1 MGKYTLLL
9 LCLQSIIMNNLE
21 ELLNS
26 VSPNLVNGKK
36 VAVLGAGNLAIPIML
51 GTLFNPQ
58 SIYALDTDPW
68 KNDFSEV
75 RERVRESS
83 QEMELYHIANFSRDE
98 FVKTNTTP
106 WHTVFCNIYLE
117 SLENPLETLEH
128 ISCVTANT
136 LIVLTHLSI
145 GSKLPVCI
153 DMMYPNPFDR
163 TGVYWHLSEGIIDRH
178 LQYVGFHN
186 TVDLSNNRRFQDKTQ
201 SFVKSLKD
209 FFKEKGEKSFQY
221 ISSTFVKNLI
231 KLYAI
236 ASLGKLKIS
245 TVAFAMLATPKF
257 YCKIWTKP

>member
-1 MGKYTLLL
+1 
-9 LCLQSIIMNNLE
+9 MNNIE
-21 ELLNS
+21 ELFNS
-26 VSPNLVNGKK
+26 VSPNLINGKK

-51 GTLFNPQ
+51 GTLFTPQ

-68 KNDFSEV
+68 KNDFNEAK
-75 RERVRESS
+75 EQVRESF
-83 QEMELYHIANFSRDE
+83 QEMELYHIADFSKDE

-106 WHTVFCNIYLE
+106 WQTVFCNIYLE

-128 ISCVTANT
+128 ISCVTTNT

-186 TVDLSNNRRFQDKTQ
+186 VLDLSNNRNKTG
-201 SFVKSLKD
+201 SFMKSSKV
-209 FFKEKGEKSFQY
+209 FFKEKGERSFQY
-221 ISSTFVKNLI
+221 ISSMFVKNLI
-231 KLYAI
+231 KLYTI
-236 ASLGKLKIS
+236 VSLGKLKIS
-245 TVAFAMLATPKF
+245 TVGFALLATPKL